1 MGFFFLLLLRKWFV
15 KVEQKQ
21 LECLQWGNWS
31 YLHFNKKGRK
41 NKPLVWSGHTAFSS
55 SQLQPCC
62 RVLVMAILEY
72 KLFTCSNTQTTAGI
86 QVFFPPSIF
95 SFFFLHCTSVCLD
108 VCTSLVLCSYV
119 RPGESIWM
127 KDRTGVAGFVNLNTC
142 NWHRYFVQ
150 QRLCSDSSFA
160 SRFLRRDEQHVVNRE
175 IKSAASHMRDG
186 LVQPQKQFVS
196 LSSSK

>member
-1 MGFFFLLLLRKWFV
+1 M
-15 KVEQKQ
+15 
-21 LECLQWGNWS
+21 QWGSWS

-86 QVFFPPSIF
+86 QVFFPPPLLF
-95 SFFFLHCTSVCLD
+95 FLFFFLHCTSVSLCLD
-108 VCTSLVLCSYV
+108 VCASLILCSYV

-127 KDRTGVAGFVNLNTC
+127 KDRTRIAGFANLNTC
-142 NWHRYFVQ
+142 NCRRYFVQ
-150 QRLCSDSSFA
+150 QPLCSDALLQADF
-160 SRFLRRDEQHVVNRE
+160 
-175 IKSAASHMRDG
+175 SAG
-186 LVQPQKQFVS
+186 
-196 LSSSK
+196 SSSTL